1 MRTFGL
7 IGYPLSQSFSQK
19 YFTAK
24 FEREHIDGVY
34 HLLPIPHIN
43 EFPALLTQYSGI
55 SGMNVTIPYK
65 EQVMQFLTH
74 LNPVA
79 AEIGAVNVIKFKWNG
94 NTPELTGYN
103 TDTIG
108 FTRSLQPF
116 LKPHHTKALILG
128 TGGAAKSVAYS
139 LGKLG
144 IECKYVSRTPADA
157 SVLTYS
163 QLDEKI
169 MEAYTVIVNSSPLG
183 MYPKV
188 DGCPDIPY
196 QFLTPRHLLYDL
208 VYNPEVTLFL
218 QKGADRGA
226 AIKNGLEMLHIQA
239 DEAWKI
245 WNDEI

>member
-24 FEREHIDGVY
+24 FEREIIDEVY
-34 HLLPIPHIN
+34 HLLPIPSIDD
-43 EFPALLTQYSGI
+43 FPALLQQYPGI

-65 EQVMQFLTH
+65 EQVMPFLTS

-79 AEIGAVNVIKFKWNG
+79 AEIGAVNVIKFNWDGDKP
-94 NTPELTGYN
+94 TLTGYN

-108 FTRSLQPF
+108 FTRSIEPF
-116 LKPHHTKALILG
+116 LKSHHTKALILG

-144 IECKYVSRTPADA
+144 LVCTYVSRTPVDDTM
-157 SVLTYS
+157 LTYAR
-163 QLDEKI
+163 LNDAILKE
-169 MEAYTVIVNSSPLG
+169 YTVIVNASPLG

-188 DGCPDIPY
+188 DACPDIPY
-196 QFLTPRHLLYDL
+196 HLLTSEHLLYDL

-218 QKGADRGA
+218 QKGLERGA

-245 WNDEI
+245 WNE